1 MNTALWSDL
10 LRRTTIAVVFM
21 GMAGCAS
28 MMATAG
34 SGLAGNLNVA
44 IMNQDDPEL
53 VRDGAPA
60 YLLMLDSFVEGAP
73 ENVAVLSSASELY
86 SAYGVVF
93 VDDPVRSRKLTNRG
107 RSYGQRA
114 LCAANERACGIW
126 DMNYEL
132 FVLTLQF
139 LRAKDVE
146 ALYTFGLSWIAYI
159 QAHSDDWAALTRLPQ
174 AQATLLRVQEI
185 DPLYQQAN
193 VEHFLALL
201 NTIRPPALGGD
212 FETGLAHYERA
223 LSVSGGR
230 DLSIKVDYAKYYA
243 RTLYDRELHDR
254 LLNEVLSAD
263 PVQRGYTLFNT
274 LAQDDAQVLL
284 DSADDYF

>member
-1 MNTALWSDL
+1 MRSFTL
-10 LRRTTIAVVFM
+10 VVM
-21 GMAGCAS
+21 TLVVVGCAS

-60 YLLMLDSFVEGAP
+60 YLLMLDSFVQGAP
-73 ENVAVLSSASELY
+73 ENGAVLSAAAELY

-93 VDDPVRSRKLTNRG
+93 VDDPIRSRKLTTRG

-126 DMNYEL
+126 DMTYDD
-132 FVLTLQF
+132 FVFTLQF
-139 LRAKDVE
+139 LRKKDAA

-159 QAHSDDWAALTRLPQ
+159 QAHSDDWAALARLPQ

-185 DPLYQQAN
+185 DPHYQQAN
-193 VEHFLALL
+193 VEHFLAVL

-212 FETGLAHYERA
+212 FEAGLEHYQRA
-223 LSVSGGR
+223 MSLSGGN
-230 DLSIKVDYAKYYA
+230 DLSIKVDCAKYYA

-254 LLNEVLSAD
+254 LLNEVLLAD
-263 PVQRGYTLFNT
+263 PVQPGYTLFNT
-274 LAQDDAQVLL
+274 IAQDDAQVLL